1 MAISA
6 GPTLA
11 RILAYNAGVGGSNPS
26 PPTRK
31 PSSGGLLLRGL
42 GWTQIACS
50 ILQQDLARD
59 QARCGEIMRA
69 SGASNFLHHRSVV
82 CHQLGTTS
90 GPFLPLTR
98 DHPLATN

>member
-69 SGASNFLHHRSVV
+69 SGASNFLHHRSDM
-82 CHQLGTTS
+82 LGRRATVRS
-90 GPFLPLTR
+90 ARR
-98 DHPLATN
+98 DLSLALL